1 MDIDIKENRFDSLP
15 NIDIYPET
23 TKLSLANVLLEWNQ
37 NNNVRC
43 NILTLD
49 YLFTSSQIINNCVN
63 RMYAAL
69 VLCISELVW
78 MKFDDLVFGIS
89 LLTQTS
95 FSSQYLFVYL
105 QMVNFV
111 DQIFPVLL
119 KTLSDSSDEVL
130 ILNLQVL
137 AEICCPPTKHPTGSD
152 NNLSDITN
160 KMSTTS
166 DKTKKEAKK
175 NELLKENPNTSLQL
189 PSSFGNTNPHFSSFI
204 LSLLKLFRADRNL
217 LDTKGSFIIR

>member
-1 MDIDIKENRFDSLP
+1 
-15 NIDIYPET
+15 
-23 TKLSLANVLLEWNQ
+23 
-37 NNNVRC
+37 
-43 NILTLD
+43 
-49 YLFTSSQIINNCVN
+49 
-63 RMYAAL
+63 MYAAL

-137 AEICCPPTKHPTGSD
+137 AEICCPPTKNSTGSD
-152 NNLSDITN
+152 STLIRGSDITTMSN
-160 KMSTTS
+160 KKDITS
-166 DKTKKEAKK
+166 SDTQKKERSKDGST
-175 NELLKENPNTSLQL
+175 TSLQL
-189 PSSFGNTNPHFSSFI
+189 RSAFGNTNPHFSSFI